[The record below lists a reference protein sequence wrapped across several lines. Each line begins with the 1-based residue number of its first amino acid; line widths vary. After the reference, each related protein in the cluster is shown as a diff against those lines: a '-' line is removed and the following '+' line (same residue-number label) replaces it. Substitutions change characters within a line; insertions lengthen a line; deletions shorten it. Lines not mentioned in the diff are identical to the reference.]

1 MNWGNPEPAAPPR
14 AAAALRVDTSTGFW
28 RAGHEVLGGFFFWF
42 GSVSKPCTPGEPQN
56 SWYMDVHPTKNGIN
70 RYWSIPIPIGSMYA
84 IYGNIY
90 HQYTPNVSIYTI
102 HGSYGIWT
110 MINWPFTKATPQLR
124 QLRLCQPLGKALPFS
139 TSRLDKS
146 PARFP
151 LGLVAGPL
159 P

>member
-70 RYWSIPIPIGSMYA
+70 RYWSIPICWTVYLGDGFLIKPLQPEALDFKPQAMDRLKETKHLKWCIVHL
-84 IYGNIY
+84 NIK
-90 HQYTPNVSIYTI
+90 VSYLDFLPKKKLNR
-102 HGSYGIWT
+102 W
-110 MINWPFTKATPQLR
+110 NWQNDDLQDESLTLW
-124 QLRLCQPLGKALPFS
+124 
-139 TSRLDKS
+139 
-146 PARFP
+146 
-151 LGLVAGPL
+151 
-159 P
+159 